1 MARSPRIEALYDVFL
16 RKQPRQSRSRSVVE
30 AILGATGERLSAA
43 DAEDAVTVQGVA
55 ERAGVGI
62 GSLYDYF
69 RDREGLLAGFAAKV
83 TEDNLRDFEE
93 LLARTRTMPLRESV
107 ALIVDHAFATY
118 TTTPKVSRSI
128 MRIAHAVGFVPTAI
142 ESQNAFAGALGR
154 ALVERTDLPPRD
166 FAAAAYVL
174 THSIMGVMLTQIWE
188 KEARVERAEVR
199 EELVTMCCAFL
210 TQPRADRQPDP
221 GVAGEP
227 SEPAGPAAPEPP
239 AT

>member
-16 RKQPRQSRSRSVVE
+16 RKRPRQSRSRSVVE

-43 DAEDAVTVQGVA
+43 EAEDAVTVQGVA

-93 LLARTRTMPLRESV
+93 LLARTRSLPLRESV
-107 ALIVDHAFATY
+107 ALIVDHAFAIY
-118 TTTPKVSRSI
+118 AESPKVARSI

-142 ESQNAFAGALGR
+142 EGQNAFAAALGR

-166 FAAAAYVL
+166 FEAAGYVL
-174 THSIMGVMLTQIWE
+174 THSIMGVMLTQVWQN
-188 KEARVERAEVR
+188 EAPVPREHVR
-199 EELVTMCCAFL
+199 NELVTMCCEYLGA
-210 TQPRADRQPDP
+210 RGDA
-221 GVAGEP
+221 
-227 SEPAGPAAPEPP
+227 PAGPDPMPAAD
-239 AT
+239 A